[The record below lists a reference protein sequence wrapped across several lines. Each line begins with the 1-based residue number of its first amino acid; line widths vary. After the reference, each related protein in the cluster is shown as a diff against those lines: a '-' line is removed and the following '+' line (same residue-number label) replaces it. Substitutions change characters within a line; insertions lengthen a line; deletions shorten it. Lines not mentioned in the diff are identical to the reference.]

1 MSVISSASASL
12 SGFAGSAIDGWAI
25 QRAAR
30 QWGIFKRYQNR
41 QSSVAARV
49 LGDDVDNL
57 FGKGPERVLSAAH
70 VESLGINETS
80 TISKSPQESGNFS
93 SYNKVYEP
101 FTATIRFVCD
111 GSETGSIAENLLP
124 GWLKGAIG
132 NGPDTVRRDFIATL
146 AALVKDTNLYFVAT
160 PERVYKHANII
171 SYRIERKSDQGVDM
185 IVADVTLQ
193 EVRSTKKNG
202 WVTVKHP
209 QGSVTQ
215 DNGAVTAEPQGGAS

>member
-1 MSVISSASASL
+1 MSSLSSIRASL
-12 SGFAGSAIDGWAI
+12 SGFAGSAIDNWAI

-30 QWGIFKRYQNR
+30 QWGIFKRYQDR
-41 QSSVAARV
+41 QPSVAARV

-57 FGKGPERVLSAAH
+57 FGKAPERILSAAH
-70 VESLGINETS
+70 VETLGVNESS
-80 TISKSPQESGNFS
+80 TISKAPQELGNFS

-101 FTATIRFVCD
+101 FTATIRFICD

-132 NGPDTVRRDFIATL
+132 NGPDSVRRDFINTL
-146 AALVKDTNLYFVAT
+146 ASLVKDTNLYYVAT
-160 PERVYKHANII
+160 PERIYKHANII
-171 SYRIERKSDQGVDM
+171 SYRIDRKSDQGVDM

-193 EVRSTKKNG
+193 EVRSTKKTG

-209 QGSVTQ
+209 QGAQTQ
-215 DNGAVTAEPQGGAS
+215 NGGAVTPEPQGNPS